1 MDLAIFIVTSTI
13 IAVLCFFIGRRCGNK
28 GTYDNPIAIVSEKP
42 DAELER
48 ELKSKIDELK
58 TQVADM
64 ESRLKEK
71 DEALKSA
78 LSEDASTFSS
88 TLQAE
93 IETLKKKVAKLKKDL
108 EDTED
113 ERDDLED
120 VAKSATNKLKRKTEE
135 CTELSM
141 ELSDIKRK
149 IETLQREFDMQA
161 DELEDEKIQ
170 NKERKESIEF
180 VNAILNA
187 KEASDE
193 YTKSRNEA
201 IDNVRN
207 TLWNYYDSLTYW
219 DLEENRENIIDLAI
233 HWANE
238 RKKPWLKGKKVIA
251 LIGEFSA
258 GKTSI
263 VNRILSQDDASAPKL
278 PTNSKATT
286 AIPTYISYGPVFM
299 SQFLDAGGKL
309 KNIKKE
315 DFERVKKDV
324 LGKVNV
330 SSLLD
335 YFVMSYNNPNL
346 NGITILDTPG
356 FSSNDPE
363 DERRTCEVINE
374 ADILFWVFDV
384 NQAINKSSITIIK
397 ENIKDVPLFI
407 VMNKC
412 DQLSPNEQ
420 NAKENNLRETLKK
433 ENISIKGVIRFSEK
447 YPIDVIMKAVESIDC
462 KKDNDE
468 VSQILEDLYGL
479 YDTVNQEYKEWLE
492 SLSTQKRNLEITE
505 ENIQDYFEQ
514 YEEDAKIVGEM
525 PQHESHIFSRDCYEI
540 SEADYYEFRGR
551 CQRML
556 DNREPFETEITDLK
570 DFSKNVTEVEE
581 IVSNIKKQRK
591 MLQDYEKKIIDAVK
605 KFDRNYNIPVHVVS
619 SNNEK
624 NQDKT
629 YSSQTKQ
636 DNTSSNDSVS
646 SSSSRLRPVKTGM
659 GFVEDL
665 RAFKKK
671 SHEDFLLKSDILYL
685 AKQYGVSETMALTLA
700 LNVTNKII

>member
-1 MDLAIFIVTSTI
+1 MDLAIVIVTSTI

-219 DLEENRENIIDLAI
+219 DLEDNRENIIGFAF

-346 NGITILDTPG
+346 KGITILDTPG

-619 SNNEK
+619 SN
-624 NQDKT
+624 
-629 YSSQTKQ
+629 
-636 DNTSSNDSVS
+636 
-646 SSSSRLRPVKTGM
+646 
-659 GFVEDL
+659 
-665 RAFKKK
+665 
-671 SHEDFLLKSDILYL
+671 
-685 AKQYGVSETMALTLA
+685 
-700 LNVTNKII
+700 

>member
-1 MDLAIFIVTSTI
+1 MDLAIVIVTSTI

-219 DLEENRENIIDLAI
+219 DLEDNRENIIGFAF

-346 NGITILDTPG
+346 KGITILDTPG

-505 ENIQDYFEQ
+505 EKIQDYFEQ

-591 MLQDYEKKIIDAVK
+591 MLQDYEKKIIDAIK

-619 SNNEK
+619 SN
-624 NQDKT
+624 
-629 YSSQTKQ
+629 
-636 DNTSSNDSVS
+636 
-646 SSSSRLRPVKTGM
+646 
-659 GFVEDL
+659 
-665 RAFKKK
+665 
-671 SHEDFLLKSDILYL
+671 
-685 AKQYGVSETMALTLA
+685 
-700 LNVTNKII
+700 

>member
-1 MDLAIFIVTSTI
+1 MDLAIVIVTSTI

-28 GTYDNPIAIVSEKP
+28 GTSDNPIAIVSEKP

-346 NGITILDTPG
+346 KGITILDTPG

-514 YEEDAKIVGEM
+514 YEEDAKIVGKM

>member
-1 MDLAIFIVTSTI
+1 MDLAIVIVTSTI

-346 NGITILDTPG
+346 KGITILDTPG

-374 ADILFWVFDV
+374 ANILFWVFDV

-447 YPIDVIMKAVESIDC
+447 YSIDVIMKAVESIDC

-525 PQHESHIFSRDCYEI
+525 PQHESHVFSRDCYEI
-540 SEADYYEFRGR
+540 SEADYYEFSGR

-619 SNNEK
+619 SN
-624 NQDKT
+624 
-629 YSSQTKQ
+629 
-636 DNTSSNDSVS
+636 
-646 SSSSRLRPVKTGM
+646 
-659 GFVEDL
+659 
-665 RAFKKK
+665 
-671 SHEDFLLKSDILYL
+671 
-685 AKQYGVSETMALTLA
+685 
-700 LNVTNKII
+700 

>member
-1 MDLAIFIVTSTI
+1 MDLAIVIVTSTI

-219 DLEENRENIIDLAI
+219 DLEDNRENIIGLAF

-346 NGITILDTPG
+346 KGITILDTPG

-619 SNNEK
+619 SN
-624 NQDKT
+624 
-629 YSSQTKQ
+629 
-636 DNTSSNDSVS
+636 
-646 SSSSRLRPVKTGM
+646 
-659 GFVEDL
+659 
-665 RAFKKK
+665 
-671 SHEDFLLKSDILYL
+671 
-685 AKQYGVSETMALTLA
+685 
-700 LNVTNKII
+700 

>member
-1 MDLAIFIVTSTI
+1 MDLAIVIVTSTI

-28 GTYDNPIAIVSEKP
+28 GTSDNPIAIVSEKP

-88 TLQAE
+88 SLQAE

-346 NGITILDTPG
+346 KGITILDTPG

-540 SEADYYEFRGR
+540 SEEDYYEFRGR

-646 SSSSRLRPVKTGM
+646 SSSSSLRPVKTGM

>member
-1 MDLAIFIVTSTI
+1 
-13 IAVLCFFIGRRCGNK
+13 
-28 GTYDNPIAIVSEKP
+28 
-42 DAELER
+42 
-48 ELKSKIDELK
+48 
-58 TQVADM
+58 
-64 ESRLKEK
+64 
-71 DEALKSA
+71 
-78 LSEDASTFSS
+78 
-88 TLQAE
+88 
-93 IETLKKKVAKLKKDL
+93 
-108 EDTED
+108 
-113 ERDDLED
+113 
-120 VAKSATNKLKRKTEE
+120 
-135 CTELSM
+135 
-141 ELSDIKRK
+141 
-149 IETLQREFDMQA
+149 
-161 DELEDEKIQ
+161 
-170 NKERKESIEF
+170 
-180 VNAILNA
+180 
-187 KEASDE
+187 
-193 YTKSRNEA
+193 
-201 IDNVRN
+201 
-207 TLWNYYDSLTYW
+207 
-219 DLEENRENIIDLAI
+219 
-233 HWANE
+233 
-238 RKKPWLKGKKVIA
+238 
-251 LIGEFSA
+251 
-258 GKTSI
+258 
-263 VNRILSQDDASAPKL
+263 
-278 PTNSKATT
+278 
-286 AIPTYISYGPVFM
+286 
-299 SQFLDAGGKL
+299 
-309 KNIKKE
+309 
-315 DFERVKKDV
+315 
-324 LGKVNV
+324 
-330 SSLLD
+330 
-335 YFVMSYNNPNL
+335 
-346 NGITILDTPG
+346 
-356 FSSNDPE
+356 
-363 DERRTCEVINE
+363 
-374 ADILFWVFDV
+374 
-384 NQAINKSSITIIK
+384 
-397 ENIKDVPLFI
+397 
-407 VMNKC
+407 MNKC

-659 GFVEDL
+659 GLVEDL

>member
-1 MDLAIFIVTSTI
+1 MDLAIVIVTSTI

-219 DLEENRENIIDLAI
+219 DLEDNRENIIGLAF

-346 NGITILDTPG
+346 KGITILDTPG

-479 YDTVNQEYKEWLE
+479 YDTVNLKFKESQEILT
-492 SLSTQKRNLEITE
+492 TQKRNLEITE

>member
-1 MDLAIFIVTSTI
+1 MDLAIVIVTSTI

-346 NGITILDTPG
+346 KGITILDTPG

-514 YEEDAKIVGEM
+514 YEEDAKIIGEM
-525 PQHESHIFSRDCYEI
+525 PQYESHIFSRDCYKI

-624 NQDKT
+624 YQNKT

-671 SHEDFLLKSDILYL
+671 SHEDFFLKSDILYL

>member
-1 MDLAIFIVTSTI
+1 MDLAIVIVTSTI

-28 GTYDNPIAIVSEKP
+28 GTSDNPIAIVSEKP

-346 NGITILDTPG
+346 KGITILDTPG

-671 SHEDFLLKSDILYL
+671 NHEDFLLKSDILYL

>member
-1 MDLAIFIVTSTI
+1 MDLAIVIVTSTI

-78 LSEDASTFSS
+78 LSGDISTIPSE
-88 TLQAE
+88 LQTE
-93 IETLKKKVAKLKKDL
+93 IEALKKKVVKLKKDL

-120 VAKSATNKLKRKTEE
+120 EAKSAKNKLKRKTDEYV
-135 CTELSM
+135 ELSTEM
-141 ELSDIKRK
+141 SDIKRK
-149 IETLQREFDMQA
+149 METLQREFDMQA

-346 NGITILDTPG
+346 KGITILDTPG

-479 YDTVNQEYKEWLE
+479 YDTVNLKFKESQEILT
-492 SLSTQKRNLEITE
+492 TQKRNLEITE

>member
-1 MDLAIFIVTSTI
+1 MDLAIVIVTSTI

-28 GTYDNPIAIVSEKP
+28 GTSDNPIAIVSEKP

-219 DLEENRENIIDLAI
+219 DLEDNRENIIGLAF

-263 VNRILSQDDASAPKL
+263 VNRILSQDDACAPKL

-346 NGITILDTPG
+346 KGITILDTPG

-479 YDTVNQEYKEWLE
+479 YDTVNLKFKESQEILT
-492 SLSTQKRNLEITE
+492 TQKRNLEITE

-629 YSSQTKQ
+629 YSFQTKQ

>member
-1 MDLAIFIVTSTI
+1 MDLAIVIVISTI

-207 TLWNYYDSLTYW
+207 TLWNYYDSLAYW

-346 NGITILDTPG
+346 KGITILDTPG

-591 MLQDYEKKIIDAVK
+591 MLQVYEKKIIDAVK

-636 DNTSSNDSVS
+636 DNTSFNDSVS
-646 SSSSRLRPVKTGM
+646 NLSSNLRPVKTGK

-671 SHEDFLLKSDILYL
+671 NHEDFLLKSDILYL

-700 LNVTNKII
+700 LDVTNKII

>member
-1 MDLAIFIVTSTI
+1 MDLAIVIVTSTI

-28 GTYDNPIAIVSEKP
+28 GTSDNPIAIVSEKP

-207 TLWNYYDSLTYW
+207 ILWNYYDSLTYW
-219 DLEENRENIIDLAI
+219 DLEDNRENIIGLAF

-346 NGITILDTPG
+346 KGITILDTPG

-447 YPIDVIMKAVESIDC
+447 YSIDVIMKAVESIDC

-525 PQHESHIFSRDCYEI
+525 PQHESHVFSRDCYEI
-540 SEADYYEFRGR
+540 SEADYYEFSGR

-619 SNNEK
+619 SN
-624 NQDKT
+624 
-629 YSSQTKQ
+629 
-636 DNTSSNDSVS
+636 
-646 SSSSRLRPVKTGM
+646 
-659 GFVEDL
+659 
-665 RAFKKK
+665 
-671 SHEDFLLKSDILYL
+671 
-685 AKQYGVSETMALTLA
+685 
-700 LNVTNKII
+700 

>member
-1 MDLAIFIVTSTI
+1 MDLAIVIVTSTI

-346 NGITILDTPG
+346 KGITILDTPG

-619 SNNEK
+619 SN
-624 NQDKT
+624 
-629 YSSQTKQ
+629 
-636 DNTSSNDSVS
+636 
-646 SSSSRLRPVKTGM
+646 
-659 GFVEDL
+659 
-665 RAFKKK
+665 
-671 SHEDFLLKSDILYL
+671 
-685 AKQYGVSETMALTLA
+685 
-700 LNVTNKII
+700 

>member
-1 MDLAIFIVTSTI
+1 MDLAIVIVTSTI

-28 GTYDNPIAIVSEKP
+28 GTSDNPIAIVSEKP

-346 NGITILDTPG
+346 KGITILDTPG

-447 YPIDVIMKAVESIDC
+447 NPIDVIMKAVESIDC

-540 SEADYYEFRGR
+540 SEEDYYEFRGR

-556 DNREPFETEITDLK
+556 DNREPFETEITDLN
-570 DFSKNVTEVEE
+570 DFSKKVTEREE
-581 IVSNIKKQRK
+581 IVSNIKKHRK

-619 SNNEK
+619 SN
-624 NQDKT
+624 
-629 YSSQTKQ
+629 
-636 DNTSSNDSVS
+636 
-646 SSSSRLRPVKTGM
+646 
-659 GFVEDL
+659 
-665 RAFKKK
+665 
-671 SHEDFLLKSDILYL
+671 
-685 AKQYGVSETMALTLA
+685 
-700 LNVTNKII
+700 

>member
-1 MDLAIFIVTSTI
+1 MDLAIVIVISFF

-28 GTYDNPIAIVSEKP
+28 STSDDSIAVVSEKP
-42 DAELER
+42 NAELEI

-58 TQVADM
+58 AQVADL
-64 ESRLKEK
+64 ESRLTEK

-78 LSEDASTFSS
+78 LSGDVSTISS
-88 TLQAE
+88 ALQAE
-93 IETLKKKVAKLKKDL
+93 IETLKKKVVKLKKDL

-120 VAKSATNKLKRKTEE
+120 EAKSAKNKLKRKTDEYA
-135 CTELSM
+135 ELST

-149 IETLQREFDMQA
+149 METLQREFDMQA
-161 DELEDEKIQ
+161 DELEDEKTQ

-207 TLWNYYDSLTYW
+207 TLLNYYDSLTYW
-219 DLEENRENIIDLAI
+219 DLEENRESIPDMAF

-238 RKKPWLKGKKVIA
+238 RRKPWLKGKKVIA

-286 AIPTYISYGPVFM
+286 AIPTYISYGPAFM

-330 SSLLD
+330 STLLV

-346 NGITILDTPG
+346 KGVTILDTPG

-363 DERRTCEVINE
+363 DERRTCDVINE

-462 KKDNDE
+462 KKDEDE
-468 VSQILEDLYGL
+468 VSLILEDLYEL
-479 YDTVNQEYKEWLE
+479 YDSVNQNYKECQEILT
-492 SLSTQKRNLEITE
+492 TQKRNLEITE
-505 ENIQDYFEQ
+505 ENIQVFLDLYG
-514 YEEDAKIVGEM
+514 EDAKIVGEM
-525 PQHESHIFSRDCYEI
+525 PQHKSHLFSRDCYEI
-540 SEADYYEFRGR
+540 SETDFEEFSGR

-556 DNREPFETEITDLK
+556 DNREPFENEIKDLK
-570 DFSKNVTEVEE
+570 DFSKEVTEGE
-581 IVSNIKKQRK
+581 IIFSNIKKQRK
-591 MLQDYEKKIIDAVK
+591 MLQDHERKIIEAVK

-619 SNNEK
+619 NKDEK
-624 NQDKT
+624 GQGKKD
-629 YSSQTKQ
+629 SSKPQQ
-636 DNTSSNDSVS
+636 GNTSSKVS
-646 SSSSRLRPVKTGM
+646 SSSSSSSLRPVKTGK

-671 SHEDFLLKSDILYL
+671 NHEDFLLKSDILYL
-685 AKQYGVSETMALTLA
+685 AKQYGVSETMAITLA
-700 LNVTNKII
+700 QNVTKKII

>member
-1 MDLAIFIVTSTI
+1 
-13 IAVLCFFIGRRCGNK
+13 
-28 GTYDNPIAIVSEKP
+28 
-42 DAELER
+42 
-48 ELKSKIDELK
+48 
-58 TQVADM
+58 
-64 ESRLKEK
+64 
-71 DEALKSA
+71 
-78 LSEDASTFSS
+78 
-88 TLQAE
+88 
-93 IETLKKKVAKLKKDL
+93 
-108 EDTED
+108 
-113 ERDDLED
+113 
-120 VAKSATNKLKRKTEE
+120 
-135 CTELSM
+135 
-141 ELSDIKRK
+141 
-149 IETLQREFDMQA
+149 
-161 DELEDEKIQ
+161 
-170 NKERKESIEF
+170 
-180 VNAILNA
+180 
-187 KEASDE
+187 
-193 YTKSRNEA
+193 
-201 IDNVRN
+201 
-207 TLWNYYDSLTYW
+207 
-219 DLEENRENIIDLAI
+219 LEENRENIIDLAI

-346 NGITILDTPG
+346 KGITILDTPG

>member
-1 MDLAIFIVTSTI
+1 MDLAIVIIISTI
-13 IAVLCFFIGRRCGNK
+13 IAILCFYIGRRCGNK
-28 GTYDNPIAIVSEKP
+28 SIFNDSVATVLEIPN
-42 DAELER
+42 AELER
-48 ELKSKIDELK
+48 ELNSKIDELK
-58 TQVADM
+58 AQVSDL
-64 ESRLKEK
+64 ESRLTEK

-78 LSEDASTFSS
+78 LSGDASTISS
-88 TLQAE
+88 ALQAE
-93 IETLKKKVAKLKKDL
+93 IETLKKNVVKLKKDL

-120 VAKSATNKLKRKTEE
+120 EAKSAKNKLKRKTDEYA
-135 CTELSM
+135 ELST

-149 IETLQREFDMQA
+149 LETLQQEFEIQA
-161 DELEDEKIQ
+161 DELEDEKTQ

-187 KEASDE
+187 KEATDD

-219 DLEENRENIIDLAI
+219 DLEENRENIPDLAF

-263 VNRILSQDDASAPKL
+263 VNRILSQDDVSAPML

-286 AIPTYISYGPVFM
+286 AIPTYISYGPAFM
-299 SQFLDAGGKL
+299 SQFLDAGGTL

-346 NGITILDTPG
+346 KGITILDTPG

-384 NQAINKSSITIIK
+384 NQAFNKSSITIIK
-397 ENIKDVPLFI
+397 ENIKDVPLFV

-420 NAKENNLRETLKK
+420 SAKENNLRETLKK
-433 ENISIKGVIRFSEK
+433 VNISIKGVIHFSEK

-468 VSQILEDLYGL
+468 VSLILEDLYGL
-479 YDTVNQEYKEWLE
+479 YDTVNQEYKEWQEILT
-492 SLSTQKRNLEITE
+492 TQKRNLEITE
-505 ENIQDYFEQ
+505 ENIQDYLDL

-525 PQHESHIFSRDCYEI
+525 PQHESHFFSRNCYEI
-540 SEADYYEFRGR
+540 SEDDFEEFSGR

-570 DFSKNVTEVEE
+570 DFSKKVTEVEK
-581 IVSNIKKQRK
+581 IVSNKKKQKK
-591 MLQDYEKKIIDAVK
+591 MLQDYESKIIDTVK

-619 SNNEK
+619 SKNEK
-624 NQDKT
+624 DQGKKD
-629 YSSQTKQ
+629 SSQSKRN
-636 DNTSSNDSVS
+636 NTSTKDSTPISNSD
-646 SSSSRLRPVKTGM
+646 LRPIKTGK

-665 RAFKKK
+665 KAFKRKN
-671 SHEDFLLKSDILYL
+671 HENFLLKADILYL
-685 AKQYGVSETMALTLA
+685 AKQYGVSENMAIDLA
-700 LNVTNKII
+700 MNITKKIV

>member
-1 MDLAIFIVTSTI
+1 MDLAIVIVTSTI

-78 LSEDASTFSS
+78 LSGDISTIPSE
-88 TLQAE
+88 LQTE
-93 IETLKKKVAKLKKDL
+93 IEALKKKVVKLKKDL

-120 VAKSATNKLKRKTEE
+120 EAKSAKNKLKRKTDEYV
-135 CTELSM
+135 ELSTEM
-141 ELSDIKRK
+141 SDIKRK
-149 IETLQREFDMQA
+149 METLQREFDMQA

-346 NGITILDTPG
+346 KGITILDTPG

-479 YDTVNQEYKEWLE
+479 YDTVNLKFKESQEILT
-492 SLSTQKRNLEITE
+492 TQKRNLEITE

-581 IVSNIKKQRK
+581 NVSNIKKQRK

-685 AKQYGVSETMALTLA
+685 AKQYGVSETMALSLA

>member
-1 MDLAIFIVTSTI
+1 MFFHWRIF
-13 IAVLCFFIGRRCGNK
+13 GNK
-28 GTYDNPIAIVSEKP
+28 SKP
-42 DAELER
+42 DDSSSFTSEISDEELEK
-48 ELKSKIDELK
+48 KSNKIDELK
-58 TQVADM
+58 TQVADL
-64 ESRLKEK
+64 ESCLKEK
-71 DEALKSA
+71 DKALKSA
-78 LSEDASTFSS
+78 LSGDVSNISS
-88 TLQAE
+88 SLQLE
-93 IETLKKKVAKLKKDL
+93 IEALKKMVEKLSKELEVTEEERDDFEDEAKSVKNKLKKK
-108 EDTED
+108 
-113 ERDDLED
+113 
-120 VAKSATNKLKRKTEE
+120 TEE
-135 CTELSM
+135 YAELSADM
-141 ELSDIKRK
+141 SEIKRK
-149 IETLQREFDMQA
+149 MEMLKREFDIQA

-207 TLWNYYDSLTYW
+207 TLWNYYDSLNYW
-219 DLEENRENIIDLAI
+219 DLEENRENIPYFAT

-238 RKKPWLKGKKVIA
+238 RRKPWLKGKKVIA

-263 VNRILSQDDASAPKL
+263 VNRILSQDDPSAPTL
-278 PTNSKATT
+278 PTSSKATT

-346 NGITILDTPG
+346 KGITILDTPG

-363 DERRTCEVINE
+363 DERRTCDVINE

-420 NAKENNLRETLKK
+420 NAKEDNLRETLKK
-433 ENISIKGVIRFSEK
+433 ENISIKDVIRFSEK
-447 YPIDVIMKAVESIDC
+447 YPIDVIMKAVNSIDC
-462 KKDNDE
+462 KKDDDE
-468 VSQILEDLYGL
+468 VYLIIEDLYDL
-479 YDTVNQEYKEWLE
+479 YDTIDKDYKEWQK
-492 SLSTQKRNLEITE
+492 SLTTQKRNLEITE
-505 ENIQDYFEQ
+505 ENIQSYLDQ
-514 YEEDAKIVGEM
+514 YEEDVSVVGKM
-525 PQHESHIFSRDCYEI
+525 PQHEYHILSRNCFEI
-540 SEADYYEFRGR
+540 SEDDYNEFSVR
-551 CQRML
+551 CNRML
-556 DNREPFETEITDLK
+556 DIREPFEVEIKDLK
-570 DFSKNVTEVEE
+570 EISEVVTKCEK
-581 IVSNIKKQRK
+581 IVSDLKSQRK
-591 MLQDYEKKIIDAVK
+591 MLQNYEKKIIEAVK
-605 KFDRNYNIPVHVVS
+605 KFDKNYNIPVHIVS
-619 SNNEK
+619 SKNERNQGQK
-624 NQDKT
+624 N
-629 YSSQTKQ
+629 SSQSKQ
-636 DNTSSNDSVS
+636 NNKNSKVSPSNSNSS
-646 SSSSRLRPVKTGM
+646 LRPIKTDK

-665 RAFKKK
+665 REFMKVN
-671 SHEDFLLKSDILYL
+671 HEDFLLKTDILFL
-685 AKQYGVSETMALTLA
+685 AKQYGMSDNMAISLA
-700 LNVTNKII
+700 QKVTTKII

>member
-1 MDLAIFIVTSTI
+1 MDLAIVIVTSTI

-58 TQVADM
+58 TQLADM

-141 ELSDIKRK
+141 ELSVIKRK

-219 DLEENRENIIDLAI
+219 DLEDNRENIIGFAF

-346 NGITILDTPG
+346 KGITILDTPG

-479 YDTVNQEYKEWLE
+479 YDTVNQKYKEWLE

-514 YEEDAKIVGEM
+514 YEEDAIIVGEM
-525 PQHESHIFSRDCYEI
+525 PQHESHIFSRNCYEI

-619 SNNEK
+619 SN
-624 NQDKT
+624 
-629 YSSQTKQ
+629 
-636 DNTSSNDSVS
+636 
-646 SSSSRLRPVKTGM
+646 
-659 GFVEDL
+659 
-665 RAFKKK
+665 
-671 SHEDFLLKSDILYL
+671 
-685 AKQYGVSETMALTLA
+685 
-700 LNVTNKII
+700 

>member
-1 MDLAIFIVTSTI
+1 MDLAIVIVTSTI

-58 TQVADM
+58 TQAADM

-346 NGITILDTPG
+346 KGITILDTPG

-636 DNTSSNDSVS
+636 DNTSFNDSVS
-646 SSSSRLRPVKTGM
+646 NLSSNLRPVKTGK

-671 SHEDFLLKSDILYL
+671 NHEDFLLKSDILYL

-700 LNVTNKII
+700 LDVTNKII

>member
-1 MDLAIFIVTSTI
+1 MDLAIVIIVSTI
-13 IAVLCFFIGRRCGNK
+13 IAILCFYIGRRCGNK
-28 GTYDNPIAIVSEKP
+28 STSNDSVATVSEIP
-42 DAELER
+42 NAELER
-48 ELKSKIDELK
+48 ELKSKIVELK
-58 TQVADM
+58 AQVSDL
-64 ESRLKEK
+64 ESRLTEK

-78 LSEDASTFSS
+78 LSGDVSTISS
-88 TLQAE
+88 ALQAE
-93 IETLKKKVAKLKKDL
+93 IETLKKKVVKLKKDL

-120 VAKSATNKLKRKTEE
+120 EAKSAKNKLKRKTDEYA
-135 CTELSM
+135 ELSTK
-141 ELSDIKRK
+141 LSDIKRK
-149 IETLQREFDMQA
+149 METLQQEFDIQA
-161 DELEDEKIQ
+161 DELEDEKTQ

-187 KEASDE
+187 KEASDD
-193 YTKSRNEA
+193 YTNSRNEA
-201 IDNVRN
+201 IDKVRN
-207 TLWNYYDSLTYW
+207 TLWNYYDSLIYW
-219 DLEENRENIIDLAI
+219 DMEGNRENIPELAF

-263 VNRILSQDDASAPKL
+263 VNRILSQDDVSAPKL

-330 SSLLD
+330 SSLLA

-346 NGITILDTPG
+346 KGITILDTPG

-407 VMNKC
+407 IMNKC

-420 NAKENNLRETLKK
+420 NAKENNLRETFKK
-433 ENISIKGVIRFSEK
+433 ENISIKGVIRFSEE
-447 YPIDVIMKAVESIDC
+447 YPIDVIMKAVDSIDC
-462 KKDNDE
+462 KKDDDE
-468 VSQILEDLYGL
+468 VSLIIEDLYGL
-479 YDTVNQEYKEWLE
+479 YDAINKDYKEWQEILT
-492 SLSTQKRNLEITE
+492 TQKRNLEITE
-505 ENIQDYFEQ
+505 ENIQFYLDR
-514 YEEDAKIVGEM
+514 YEEDASAVSNM
-525 PQHESHIFSRDCYEI
+525 PQYESHFWSRNCYEI
-540 SEADYYEFRGR
+540 SKNDFNEFIGR
-551 CQRML
+551 CQSML
-556 DNREPFETEITDLK
+556 DNREPFETEIKDLK
-570 DFSKNVTEVEE
+570 DYSEEVTKGEK
-581 IVSNIKKQRK
+581 IVSDLKLQRR
-591 MLQDYEKKIIDAVK
+591 MLQDYKEKIIEAVK
-605 KFDRNYNIPVHVVS
+605 KFDKNYNIPIHVVS
-619 SNNEK
+619 SKDERDQGQNNFSK
-624 NQDKT
+624 
-629 YSSQTKQ
+629 SKQ
-636 DNTSSNDSVS
+636 NNTSTKDSTLISNSD
-646 SSSSRLRPVKTGM
+646 LRPIKTGK

-665 RAFKKK
+665 RAFKRKYN
-671 SHEDFLLKSDILYL
+671 ETFLLKADILYL
-685 AKQYGVSETMALTLA
+685 AKQYGVSENMAIDLA
-700 LNVTNKII
+700 MKITNKII

>member
-1 MDLAIFIVTSTI
+1 MDLAIVIVTSTI

-28 GTYDNPIAIVSEKP
+28 GTSDNPIAIVSEKP

-346 NGITILDTPG
+346 KGITILDTPG

-492 SLSTQKRNLEITE
+492 SLSTQKRNLDITE

>member
-1 MDLAIFIVTSTI
+1 MDLAIVIVTSTI

-219 DLEENRENIIDLAI
+219 DLEENRENIIGLAF

-605 KFDRNYNIPVHVVS
+605 KFDRNYNIPVHMVS

-636 DNTSSNDSVS
+636 DNTSFNDSVS
-646 SSSSRLRPVKTGM
+646 NLSSNLRPVKTGK

-700 LNVTNKII
+700 LDVTNKII

>member
-1 MDLAIFIVTSTI
+1 MDLAIVIVTSTI

-28 GTYDNPIAIVSEKP
+28 GTSDNPIAIVSEKP

-193 YTKSRNEA
+193 YTKSRNDA

-346 NGITILDTPG
+346 KGITILDTPG

-492 SLSTQKRNLEITE
+492 SLSTQKRNLDITE

-591 MLQDYEKKIIDAVK
+591 MLQDYEKKIIDAVN

>member
-1 MDLAIFIVTSTI
+1 MDLAIVIVTSTI

-28 GTYDNPIAIVSEKP
+28 GTSDNPIAIVSEKP

-346 NGITILDTPG
+346 KGITILDTPG

>member
-1 MDLAIFIVTSTI
+1 MDLAIVIVISTI

-28 GTYDNPIAIVSEKP
+28 GTSDNSIATVSEKP
-42 DAELER
+42 DAELEK
-48 ELKSKIDELK
+48 ELRSKIEEFK

-219 DLEENRENIIDLAI
+219 DLEDNRENIIGLAF

-346 NGITILDTPG
+346 KGITILDTPG

-479 YDTVNQEYKEWLE
+479 YDTVNQEYKECQETL
-492 SLSTQKRNLEITE
+492 TTKKRNLEITE

-514 YEEDAKIVGEM
+514 YGEDAKIVGEM

-540 SEADYYEFRGR
+540 SEVDYDEFSGR
-551 CQRML
+551 CHRML
-556 DNREPFETEITDLK
+556 ENREPFETEITDLK

-646 SSSSRLRPVKTGM
+646 SSSSSLRPVKTGK

-671 SHEDFLLKSDILYL
+671 NHEDFLLKSDILYL

-700 LNVTNKII
+700 LDVTNKII

>member
-1 MDLAIFIVTSTI
+1 MDLAIVIVTSTI

-28 GTYDNPIAIVSEKP
+28 GTSDNPIAIVSEKP

-219 DLEENRENIIDLAI
+219 DLEENCENIIDLAI

-346 NGITILDTPG
+346 KGITILDTPG

-363 DERRTCEVINE
+363 DEQRTCEVINE

-447 YPIDVIMKAVESIDC
+447 KPIDVIMKAVESIDC

>member
-1 MDLAIFIVTSTI
+1 MDLAIVIVTSTI

-219 DLEENRENIIDLAI
+219 DLEDNRENIIGFAF

-346 NGITILDTPG
+346 KGITILDTPG

-591 MLQDYEKKIIDAVK
+591 MLQDYEKKIIDAIK

-619 SNNEK
+619 SN
-624 NQDKT
+624 
-629 YSSQTKQ
+629 
-636 DNTSSNDSVS
+636 
-646 SSSSRLRPVKTGM
+646 
-659 GFVEDL
+659 
-665 RAFKKK
+665 
-671 SHEDFLLKSDILYL
+671 
-685 AKQYGVSETMALTLA
+685 
-700 LNVTNKII
+700 

>member
-1 MDLAIFIVTSTI
+1 MDLAIVIVTSTI

-161 DELEDEKIQ
+161 DELEDEKTQ

-346 NGITILDTPG
+346 KGITILDTPG

-525 PQHESHIFSRDCYEI
+525 PQHKSHIFSRDCYEI
-540 SEADYYEFRGR
+540 SEVDYDEFSGR
-551 CQRML
+551 CHRML
-556 DNREPFETEITDLK
+556 ENREPFETEITDLK
-570 DFSKNVTEVEE
+570 KFSKDVTEFEG
-581 IVSNIKKQRK
+581 IVSYKKNQRK
-591 MLQDYEKKIIDAVK
+591 MLQDCEKKIIEAVK

-646 SSSSRLRPVKTGM
+646 SSSSRLRPVKTGI

>member
-1 MDLAIFIVTSTI
+1 MDLAIVIVTSTI

-219 DLEENRENIIDLAI
+219 DLEDNRENIIGFAF

-346 NGITILDTPG
+346 KGITILDTPG

-479 YDTVNQEYKEWLE
+479 YDTVNQKYKEWLE

-525 PQHESHIFSRDCYEI
+525 PQHESHIFSRNCYEI

-619 SNNEK
+619 SN
-624 NQDKT
+624 
-629 YSSQTKQ
+629 
-636 DNTSSNDSVS
+636 
-646 SSSSRLRPVKTGM
+646 
-659 GFVEDL
+659 
-665 RAFKKK
+665 
-671 SHEDFLLKSDILYL
+671 
-685 AKQYGVSETMALTLA
+685 
-700 LNVTNKII
+700 